1 MTSFGWKRK
10 IGQKVKSSQPLTGF
24 IESEQ
29 TEEPDVDPDFDWITL
44 AKQKRFAALEDNK
57 IKFDRLKNEG
67 VSLAECGKFWQ
78 AIGRWD
84 EALSLD
90 PRDAVVH
97 EMKAQA
103 LVQLHEWLPAIQ
115 AATRA
120 VERSGNWAEAHQTLG
135 RAQLGLGEVKLA
147 VRSFSVALH
156 LNPADEELRQEDLSW
171 AVKLKEEYRKLAS
184 SEETLDTVRDNSAL
198 IARLGDCDSEDGDKT
213 TDKLVK
219 IRI

>member
-1 MTSFGWKRK
+1 
-10 IGQKVKSSQPLTGF
+10 
-24 IESEQ
+24 
-29 TEEPDVDPDFDWITL
+29 
-44 AKQKRFAALEDNK
+44 
-57 IKFDRLKNEG
+57 
-67 VSLAECGKFWQ
+67 
-78 AIGRWD
+78 
-84 EALSLD
+84 
-90 PRDAVVH
+90 
-97 EMKAQA
+97 MKAQA

-156 LNPADEELRQEDLSW
+156 LNPADEVGDWRLFGLFGMFEKRCFSSQELRLEDLSW
-171 AVKLKEEYRKLAS
+171 AVKLNEEYRKLAS

-213 TDKLVK
+213 SDKLVK